1 MGMALKI
8 RTILLER
15 HMSIKELSEK
25 LGYHGANLYNKLNRD
40 NFSERELRD
49 IADALNCDFDGIF
62 TYRDTGKR
70 CDTIDRRTCS
80 GFGERKR
87 RCTPAAEIQETDTC
101 MYGTG
106 SIA

>member
-8 RTILLER
+8 RTILLEQ

-40 NFSERELRD
+40 NFSEEGGCRD

-62 TYRDTGKR
+62 DL
-70 CDTIDRRTCS
+70 S
-80 GFGERKR
+80 GYWKKGV
-87 RCTPAAEIQETDTC
+87 IQ
-101 MYGTG
+101 
-106 SIA
+106 